1 MPNPRNLD
9 YVLGAVGWA
18 MQRLSKQWAREIPP
32 IQAIVCNK
40 HTGMP
45 GKGVAGF
52 LPDDFMSTDRRL
64 RQKVLRQALSSTFA
78 FPDWGQVLRALG
90 LKPEKAVALPV
101 TAPSSSGRPR
111 GGAEETE
118 EHKQLKRHVALHP
131 ELVGLPKGI
140 GPGIVEFAFPTFDA
154 VDVLFKR
161 GSQWIGVEVK
171 PSTSSDD
178 DLIRGI
184 FQCIKYQTLV
194 EALQRATQ
202 MAPNARLILALGG
215 GLRAKHI
222 SLLHTLGVE
231 VVEHLNR
238 TLDQT
243 HNQRL
248 HFTSLRAEN
257 EA

>member
-1 MPNPRNLD
+1 
-9 YVLGAVGWA
+9 
-18 MQRLSKQWAREIPP
+18 
-32 IQAIVCNK
+32 
-40 HTGMP
+40 
-45 GKGVAGF
+45 
-52 LPDDFMSTDRRL
+52 
-64 RQKVLRQALSSTFA
+64 
-78 FPDWGQVLRALG
+78 
-90 LKPEKAVALPV
+90 
-101 TAPSSSGRPR
+101 
-111 GGAEETE
+111 
-118 EHKQLKRHVALHP
+118 
-131 ELVGLPKGI
+131 
-140 GPGIVEFAFPTFDA
+140 
-154 VDVLFKR
+154 
-161 GSQWIGVEVK
+161 VK